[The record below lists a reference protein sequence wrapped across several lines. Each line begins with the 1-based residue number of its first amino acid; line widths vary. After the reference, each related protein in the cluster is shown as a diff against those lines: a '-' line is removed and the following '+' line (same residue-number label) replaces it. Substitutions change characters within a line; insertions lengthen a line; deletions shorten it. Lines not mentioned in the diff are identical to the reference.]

1 MAGMIKKYLP
11 YAIVIFAVYLLVPLI
26 FISEPM
32 QKFSPVCYYFILLMT
47 QVVCSAVYCAKHG
60 LDFLFTLIAPIA
72 FLFTMMIYAGG
83 FGNPTNII
91 LLVVY
96 LISGIFG
103 LFLGDLAFGDARRK
117 QEKKEKQAAEELL
130 LQAKRRDEREKQRM
144 ANENA
149 RTRRAENVQRA
160 ILTMTILITTSICP
174 TSIKCSTIWT
184 TEKPNTI
191 IKKRLTALVSLILY
205 TVKICVPRGDV
216 RVMAEIYFIFGIY
229 AVYQQRQFKNI
240 LKTVV
245 R

>member
-1 MAGMIKKYLP
+1 MVGMIKKYLP
-11 YAIVIFAVYLLVPLI
+11 YAIVIFAVFLLVPLI
-26 FISEPM
+26 FISDSMKGYAPIA
-32 QKFSPVCYYFILLMT
+32 YYCILLLT
-47 QVVCSAVYCAKHG
+47 QVICSAVYCAKHG

-160 ILTMTILITTSICP
+160 SSDEVRSTSR
-174 TSIKCSTIWT
+174 S
-184 TEKPNTI
+184 
-191 IKKRLTALVSLILY
+191 
-205 TVKICVPRGDV
+205 
-216 RVMAEIYFIFGIY
+216 
-229 AVYQQRQFKNI
+229 NI
-240 LKTVV
+240 DDDDFDYDKYMSDIDKMLDETD
-245 R
+245 RENRDLDY

>member
-1 MAGMIKKYLP
+1 MVGMIKKYLP
-11 YAIVIFAVYLLVPLI
+11 YAIVIFAIYLLVPLI

-149 RTRRAENVQRA
+149 RTRRAENVQR
-160 ILTMTILITTSICP
+160 TSNDEVRS
-174 TSIKCSTIWT
+174 TSRSNIDDDDFDYDKYMSDIDKMLDDMDDEK
-184 TEKPNTI
+184 TE
-191 IKKRLTALVSLILY
+191 Y
-205 TVKICVPRGDV
+205 D
-216 RVMAEIYFIFGIY
+216 Y
-229 AVYQQRQFKNI
+229 
-240 LKTVV
+240 
-245 R
+245 

>member
-32 QKFSPVCYYFILLMT
+32 QKFSPICYYFILLMT

-160 ILTMTILITTSICP
+160 SNDEVRSTSRSNIDDDDFDYDKYMSDIDKMLDE
-174 TSIKCSTIWT
+174 TDRG
-184 TEKPNTI
+184 NTD
-191 IKKRLTALVSLILY
+191 L
-205 TVKICVPRGDV
+205 D
-216 RVMAEIYFIFGIY
+216 
-229 AVYQQRQFKNI
+229 
-240 LKTVV
+240 
-245 R
+245 

>member
-1 MAGMIKKYLP
+1 MVGMIKKYLP
-11 YAIVIFAVYLLVPLI
+11 YAIVIFAVFLLVPLI

-32 QKFSPVCYYFILLMT
+32 QKFSAIGYYFILLMT
-47 QVVCSAVYCAKHG
+47 QVVCSAIYCAKHG

-83 FGNPTNII
+83 FSNPTNII

-144 ANENA
+144 ANESA
-149 RTRRAENVQRA
+149 QSHRAEDVKRTSYDEDISSTPSTNVDDDDFDYDKYMSD
-160 ILTMTILITTSICP
+160 IDKMLDDMDEG
-174 TSIKCSTIWT
+174 K
-184 TEKPNTI
+184 TE
-191 IKKRLTALVSLILY
+191 Y
-205 TVKICVPRGDV
+205 D
-216 RVMAEIYFIFGIY
+216 Y
-229 AVYQQRQFKNI
+229 
-240 LKTVV
+240 
-245 R
+245 

>member
-1 MAGMIKKYLP
+1 MVGMIKKYLP

-26 FISEPM
+26 FISAPM
-32 QKFSPVCYYFILLMT
+32 QKFSAIGYYFIMLMT
-47 QVVCSAVYCAKHG
+47 QVVCSAIYCAKHG

-96 LISGIFG
+96 LIAGIFG

-144 ANENA
+144 ASKNA
-149 RTRRAENVQRA
+149 NSRRSDHEQSTYYDDD
-160 ILTMTILITTSICP
+160 IDSTSKTNIDDDDFDYDKYM
-174 TSIKCSTIWT
+174 SDIDKMLDDLDDEK
-184 TEKPNTI
+184 TE
-191 IKKRLTALVSLILY
+191 Y
-205 TVKICVPRGDV
+205 D
-216 RVMAEIYFIFGIY
+216 Y
-229 AVYQQRQFKNI
+229 
-240 LKTVV
+240 
-245 R
+245 

>member
-1 MAGMIKKYLP
+1 MVGMIKKYLP
-11 YAIVIFAVYLLVPLI
+11 YAIVIFAIYLLVPLI

-160 ILTMTILITTSICP
+160 SNDEVRSTSRANIDDDDFDYDKYM
-174 TSIKCSTIWT
+174 SDIDKMLDDMDDGK
-184 TEKPNTI
+184 TE
-191 IKKRLTALVSLILY
+191 Y
-205 TVKICVPRGDV
+205 D
-216 RVMAEIYFIFGIY
+216 Y
-229 AVYQQRQFKNI
+229 
-240 LKTVV
+240 
-245 R
+245 

>member
-160 ILTMTILITTSICP
+160 SNDEVKSASRAGIDDDDFDYDKYMSDIDKMLDDMDDG
-174 TSIKCSTIWT
+174 K
-184 TEKPNTI
+184 TE
-191 IKKRLTALVSLILY
+191 Y
-205 TVKICVPRGDV
+205 D
-216 RVMAEIYFIFGIY
+216 Y
-229 AVYQQRQFKNI
+229 
-240 LKTVV
+240 
-245 R
+245 

>member
-32 QKFSPVCYYFILLMT
+32 QKFAPVCYYFILLMT

-160 ILTMTILITTSICP
+160 SNDEVRSTSRAKIDDDDFDYDKYM
-174 TSIKCSTIWT
+174 SDIDKMLDDMDDGK
-184 TEKPNTI
+184 TE
-191 IKKRLTALVSLILY
+191 Y
-205 TVKICVPRGDV
+205 D
-216 RVMAEIYFIFGIY
+216 Y
-229 AVYQQRQFKNI
+229 
-240 LKTVV
+240 
-245 R
+245 

>member
-32 QKFSPVCYYFILLMT
+32 QKFSPICYYFILLMT

-160 ILTMTILITTSICP
+160 SNDEVRSTSRANIDDDDFDYDKYM
-174 TSIKCSTIWT
+174 SDIDKMLDDMDDGK
-184 TEKPNTI
+184 TE
-191 IKKRLTALVSLILY
+191 Y
-205 TVKICVPRGDV
+205 D
-216 RVMAEIYFIFGIY
+216 Y
-229 AVYQQRQFKNI
+229 
-240 LKTVV
+240 
-245 R
+245 

>member
-32 QKFSPVCYYFILLMT
+32 QKFSPICYYFILLMT

-160 ILTMTILITTSICP
+160 SNDEVRSTSRANIDDDDFDYDKYMSDIDRMLDE
-174 TSIKCSTIWT
+174 TDRG
-184 TEKPNTI
+184 NTD
-191 IKKRLTALVSLILY
+191 L
-205 TVKICVPRGDV
+205 D
-216 RVMAEIYFIFGIY
+216 
-229 AVYQQRQFKNI
+229 
-240 LKTVV
+240 
-245 R
+245 

>member
-11 YAIVIFAVYLLVPLI
+11 YAIVIFAIYLLVPLI

-160 ILTMTILITTSICP
+160 SRDEVRSTSRANIDDDDFDYDKYMSDIDRMLDE
-174 TSIKCSTIWT
+174 TDRG
-184 TEKPNTI
+184 NTD
-191 IKKRLTALVSLILY
+191 L
-205 TVKICVPRGDV
+205 D
-216 RVMAEIYFIFGIY
+216 
-229 AVYQQRQFKNI
+229 
-240 LKTVV
+240 
-245 R
+245 

>member
-26 FISEPM
+26 FIIEPM

-160 ILTMTILITTSICP
+160 SNDEVRSTSRANIDDDDFDYDKYMSDIDKMLDE
-174 TSIKCSTIWT
+174 TDRG
-184 TEKPNTI
+184 NTD
-191 IKKRLTALVSLILY
+191 L
-205 TVKICVPRGDV
+205 D
-216 RVMAEIYFIFGIY
+216 
-229 AVYQQRQFKNI
+229 
-240 LKTVV
+240 
-245 R
+245 

>member
-32 QKFSPVCYYFILLMT
+32 QKFSPICYYFILLMT

-149 RTRRAENVQRA
+149 RTRRAENVQRSSNDEVRS
-160 ILTMTILITTSICP
+160 TSRSNIDDDDFDYDKYM
-174 TSIKCSTIWT
+174 SDIDKMLDDMDDGK
-184 TEKPNTI
+184 TE
-191 IKKRLTALVSLILY
+191 Y
-205 TVKICVPRGDV
+205 D
-216 RVMAEIYFIFGIY
+216 Y
-229 AVYQQRQFKNI
+229 
-240 LKTVV
+240 
-245 R
+245 

>member
-32 QKFSPVCYYFILLMT
+32 QKFSPICYYCILLMT

-160 ILTMTILITTSICP
+160 SNDEVRSTSRANIDDDDFDYDKYM
-174 TSIKCSTIWT
+174 SDIDKMLDDMDDGK
-184 TEKPNTI
+184 TE
-191 IKKRLTALVSLILY
+191 Y
-205 TVKICVPRGDV
+205 D
-216 RVMAEIYFIFGIY
+216 Y
-229 AVYQQRQFKNI
+229 
-240 LKTVV
+240 
-245 R
+245 